1 MDEDIKL
8 AIDTPRPHHQLVP
21 MKVFYEMGVKKVK
34 SNLSKIQNEISNSE
48 ICKIPGNNQ
57 LLERSQS

>member
-21 MKVFYEMGVKKVK
+21 MKVFYEMGVKKVQLTLSK
-34 SNLSKIQNEISNSE
+34 ISNMASNLS
-48 ICKIPGNNQ
+48 
-57 LLERSQS
+57 LE

>member
-34 SNLSKIQNEISNSE
+34 LKLSKIQNVVSNPV
-48 ICKIPGNNQ
+48 ICKISGNNQ
-57 LLERSQS
+57 LLERCQS